1 MIDHDDQPGPF
12 DGIETAVPFDYDAL
26 DGILDAK
33 PEAEIEQIAE
43 LAWRVLR
50 PRHNDLIA
58 HLLGQNP
65 SPHIRLALYQVA
77 FALGLDIIRSRS
89 EQEIADEHG
98 VTRAAVSKG
107 ANKIRDLLRIR
118 ESEAM
123 RSQENRIRCK
133 IKETKNESR

>member
-1 MIDHDDQPGPF
+1 MIDQQDDQPGPF
-12 DGIETAVPFDYDAL
+12 DGIETAVPFDYDAI

-33 PEAEIEQIAE
+33 PEAELEQIAE

-58 HLLGQNP
+58 HLLSQNP
-65 SPHIRLALYQVA
+65 GPHIRLALYQVA
-77 FALGLDIIRSRS
+77 IVLGLDIVKSKS

-98 VTRAAVSKG
+98 LTRAAVSKG
-107 ANKIRDLLRIR
+107 ANKIKDLLRIS
-118 ESEAM
+118 ESDAM

-133 IKETKNESR
+133 LKNQKAQR